1 MALIWFLIKSAF
13 SSIVSIPSRVYLV
26 VLAVILAAGGLFYI
40 KGKIEA
46 SERNKCNTE
55 QLRAENEVLKANI
68 SQMRLYS
75 EFLAQKQSE
84 KDQFV
89 KNQKKALKDAN
100 EEDGPVAP
108 VLRGALER
116 LRDFE

>member
-1 MALIWFLIKSAF
+1 MAFFWIIIKSAF
-13 SSIVSIPSRVYLV
+13 SSIVSLPPRVYLV
-26 VLAVILAAGGLFYI
+26 AFAVILAVGGLFYI
-40 KGKIEA
+40 KGRIEA
-46 SERNKCNTE
+46 AERNKCNAE

-68 SQMRLYS
+68 EQMRLYS

-116 LRDFE
+116 LRDVK